1 MCRDRPQTPIS
12 IGDRGQT
19 TQDFAVGI
27 GIFLLALAF
36 AFSFIPTFM
45 TPFETPVGGGE
56 TEQADRIA
64 ATIVD
69 DLSVADSE
77 RPNHV
82 AGDDLEEYEDKNS
95 SELADDTV
103 LGSELRTTEDN
114 GDTVAI
120 DRVNVTLTSLDGEEV
135 VNSTDDNYHEDLPSS
150 SASRIVTVED
160 EDGDIVD
167 GCEPACRLTV
177 RIW

>member
-1 MCRDRPQTPIS
+1 MSRDRPRTVSIS
-12 IGDRGQT
+12 VGDRGQT

-36 AFSFIPTFM
+36 AFSYVPTFM

-69 DLSVADSE
+69 DLSVSDTD
-77 RPNHV
+77 RPNHINESEFDEHYD
-82 AGDDLEEYEDKNS
+82 GEDSSDLAAR
-95 SELADDTV
+95 L
-103 LGSELRTTEDN
+103 ELRATQDG

-135 VNSTDDNYHEDLPSS
+135 EGSTEDGYHEDLPSS

-167 GCEPACRLTV
+167 GCDPACRLTV
-177 RIW
+177 RMW